1 MNHEDKV
8 LKALISGREPEKRIM
23 VGYESKKEK
32 KGDIKGRLTDVMAE
46 VRMPLFCK
54 KCTKVM
60 KKRLDDKMWRL
71 YNHCF
76 DCQIEV
82 EHKMR
87 VVGTF
92 KRWEEKKILSN
103 KRSIILESIQS
114 IKEWKAEGNT
124 QFIEP
129 VNVDSGF
136 VHVETFERD
145 SRVYEM
151 ADEALMELDA
161 ALESINETI
170 TEFNSEEG

>member
-23 VGYESKKEK
+23 VGYEPKKEK
-32 KGDIKGRLTDVMAE
+32 KGDIKGHLTDIMAE

-60 KKRLDDKMWRL
+60 KNRLDDKMWRL

-76 DCQIEV
+76 NCQIEI

-87 VVGTF
+87 VNGTF
-92 KRWEEKKILSN
+92 QKWEDKKILDN
-103 KRSIILESIQS
+103 KKSIILDQIQS
-114 IKEWKAEGNT
+114 IKEWKDEGDT

-145 SRVYEM
+145 SVIIKL
-151 ADEALMELDA
+151 ADEALVELNA
-161 ALESINETI
+161 ALVSINKTI
-170 TEFNSEEG
+170 AEFNSEE